1 MDIIQNYGILELE
14 LFVKWLVPG
23 IDSVEEKANEIALG
37 YLNLIMFLEEHTETN
52 WRHGTSIQEPKL

>member
-14 LFVKWLVPG
+14 LFAKWLVPG
-23 IDSVEEKANEIALG
+23 INSVEITLG
-37 YLNLIMFLEEHTETN
+37 YLNLMMFLEEHVETN

>member
-23 IDSVEEKANEIALG
+23 IDSVEEKANEITLG
-37 YLNLIMFLEEHTETN
+37 YLNLIMFLEEHVETN

>member
-23 IDSVEEKANEIALG
+23 IDSVEITLG
-37 YLNLIMFLEEHTETN
+37 YLNLMMFLEEHVETN